1 MLRAKVLPQVL
12 EQALCAGVETAAY
25 VGRFSNPVPT
35 IHRLL
40 DVDGSLLAS
49 AGKDGK
55 VVAAIFANIW
65 STFQDNSSLEY
76 ILCELEVRVLS
87 VFSLVIQP
95 CLLF

>member
-1 MLRAKVLPQVL
+1 MLDVFK
-12 EQALCAGVETAAY
+12 
-25 VGRFSNPVPT
+25 PVPT
-35 IHRLL
+35 IRRLL

-76 ILCELEVRVLS
+76 ILCELEVS
-87 VFSLVIQP
+87 VPVCFPSREPSLWLEAVSQP
-95 CLLF
+95 SLCLTEAKIENFE